1 MKRYYDKCNNNNI
14 HCIVS
19 TVGQGDT
26 FLINQRLDSDGTM
39 QKPWIT
45 YHNDLIMVTTVSYAR
60 TNEIGPRTTF
70 VIASVRC
77 NIHRNI
83 CIYLEVTRPR
93 PTVKSKII
101 TSTTV

>member
-39 QKPWIT
+39 QKP
-45 YHNDLIMVTTVSYAR
+45 
-60 TNEIGPRTTF
+60 
-70 VIASVRC
+70 
-77 NIHRNI
+77 
-83 CIYLEVTRPR
+83 
-93 PTVKSKII
+93 
-101 TSTTV
+101 